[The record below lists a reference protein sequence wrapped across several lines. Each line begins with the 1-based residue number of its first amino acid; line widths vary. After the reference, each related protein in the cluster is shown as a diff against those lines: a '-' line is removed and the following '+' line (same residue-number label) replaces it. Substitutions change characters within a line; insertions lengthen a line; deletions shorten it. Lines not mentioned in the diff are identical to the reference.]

1 MGKGDFGGA
10 AAAATKDACDV
21 DHEGMFNRWLHPRLS
36 KAEAVV
42 LGLLLTYWVVLLPLS
57 HFAYPA
63 IIVVVILTV
72 LLMARL
78 LGGWQQRDGEMWCV
92 AILTCQAVEG
102 LCVAG
107 VQPPHMPAIASSWRL
122 QHRELSFVVYLLI
135 GLVHG
140 TQPLSARTR
149 LLTGLFYEL
158 LFLLWLAPLWAFKAI
173 STSADPLLPNGD
185 SIRIAEGAAYTC
197 AGAFAAGL
205 ACVHVLLQ
213 QACKPLWL
221 ASREHSAAAE
231 AATRR
236 QEQLT
241 VEKERLY
248 FEMKLAKHQLSK
260 LQSQKDNYGDDRNDP
275 RRRSENEDEEGEAAA
290 SCDSSSELNGLPLST
305 CGTHPELADADEAGT
320 STRDGNCE
328 DCEDGCGNC
337 ERIPTYQ
344 VLTEFVNER
353 LQSGSSVEYCSR
365 AAVRERHQL
374 FVRDGLL
381 VDRKGNP
388 LNPRAPTIGGSSSTA
403 APSSQPPSSPNSSN
417 GGSASSGAAATST
430 SNQNHQHAIY
440 VLSVSGDVLV
450 SFEHS
455 RHRHSSLVAGAPVR
469 AAGSLLV
476 ENGHLLAFDNLSG
489 HYRPP
494 AKSLDVFTNWLVERG
509 VPMSHVRVSSCEYTT
524 RTPTLAAAVHAAST
538 PGSSTF
544 GDREAPHPHQLGGSM
559 DSNASSD
566 AFPSTHTQPPLGM
579 VDSFI
584 HKETVRP
591 VAMQPWSR
599 GASPTW
605 HTI

>member
-1 MGKGDFGGA
+1 MMRA
-10 AAAATKDACDV
+10 
-21 DHEGMFNRWLHPRLS
+21 
-36 KAEAVV
+36 
-42 LGLLLTYWVVLLPLS
+42 
-57 HFAYPA
+57 
-63 IIVVVILTV
+63 
-72 LLMARL
+72 
-78 LGGWQQRDGEMWCV
+78 
-92 AILTCQAVEG
+92 
-102 LCVAG
+102 
-107 VQPPHMPAIASSWRL
+107 
-122 QHRELSFVVYLLI
+122 
-135 GLVHG
+135 
-140 TQPLSARTR
+140 
-149 LLTGLFYEL
+149 
-158 LFLLWLAPLWAFKAI
+158 
-173 STSADPLLPNGD
+173 
-185 SIRIAEGAAYTC
+185 C

-388 LNPRAPTIGGSSSTA
+388 LNPRAPTIGDGTRDRGTRSPTRPCS
-403 APSSQPPSSPNSSN
+403 APRCPAPALTVGRDRVAPRIRPCF
-417 GGSASSGAAATST
+417 TYR
-430 SNQNHQHAIY
+430 HQH
-440 VLSVSGDVLV
+440 
-450 SFEHS
+450 
-455 RHRHSSLVAGAPVR
+455 RHRRRHHGLWQLQLCVR
-469 AAGSLLV
+469 AAAAD
-476 ENGHLLAFDNLSG
+476 HW
-489 HYRPP
+489 R
-494 AKSLDVFTNWLVERG
+494 
-509 VPMSHVRVSSCEYTT
+509 VP
-524 RTPTLAAAVHAAST
+524 
-538 PGSSTF
+538 
-544 GDREAPHPHQLGGSM
+544 
-559 DSNASSD
+559 
-566 AFPSTHTQPPLGM
+566 
-579 VDSFI
+579 
-584 HKETVRP
+584 
-591 VAMQPWSR
+591 
-599 GASPTW
+599 
-605 HTI
+605 